1 MKHFFLAL
9 LCLFTCKLYAQDT
22 MRHPVIT
29 HSVSSVRMKMD
40 TSRLVYDD
48 QGNALHF
55 YQYQKLMNTG
65 DYTITTKRASP
76 DDPATKFYLKKLTD
90 VEKREMYNV
99 AKQRMVV
106 KSPLL
111 QENTELNITPLTSAL
126 TAEELTNKV
135 IVLIFWNTQCAVCTE
150 SFGSLNAFLQQIN
163 NPENLVV
170 LAITPDPQ
178 DVADAKLK
186 EKPLHHAQLLS
197 NAGSI
202 AKAYQLYDY
211 PSFIVTDKS
220 HIIRYAV
227 SGMGPFVLPSFKE
240 TIKAVLFQ

>member
-1 MKHFFLAL
+1 MKQYFFAL
-9 LCLFTCKLYAQDT
+9 FSFIAAASYGQDT
-22 MRHPVIT
+22 VRRPVIT
-29 HSVSSVRMKMD
+29 HSLSSVRTKMD
-40 TSRLVYDD
+40 TTRLVYDEE
-48 QGNALHF
+48 GNELHF

-76 DDPATKFYLKKLTD
+76 DDPATKLYLKKLSD
-90 VEKREMYNV
+90 IEKREMYDI
-99 AKQRMVV
+99 AKQRMAI

-111 QENTELNITPLTSAL
+111 QEGTELDITPLTRAL
-126 TAEELTNKV
+126 TAEELANKV
-135 IVLIFWNTQCAVCTE
+135 IVLIFWNTECAVCTE
-150 SFGSLNAFLQQIN
+150 SFGSLNAFLQQIH

-170 LAITPDPQ
+170 LAITPEPQ
-178 DVADAKLK
+178 EVAAAKLK

-202 AKAYQLYDY
+202 AKGYQLYNY

-220 HIIRYAV
+220 RIIRYAI

-240 TIKAVLFQ
+240 AIKTVLFQ

>member
-1 MKHFFLAL
+1 MKQFFLAL
-9 LCLFTCKLYAQDT
+9 LCILTIKSYAQDT
-22 MRHPVIT
+22 ARHQIIT
-29 HSVSSVRMKMD
+29 HSVSSMRMKMD
-40 TSRLVYDD
+40 TTKLVYDD
-48 QGNALHF
+48 EGNALHF

-76 DDPATKFYLKKLTD
+76 EDPATKLYLRKLTD
-90 VEKREMYNV
+90 EEKRKMYDL
-99 AKQRMVV
+99 AKPLMAI

-111 QENTELNITPLTSAL
+111 QENTELNITPLIQAVS
-126 TAEELTNKV
+126 AEELTNKV
-135 IVLIFWNTQCAVCTE
+135 IVLIFWNVDCSVCTE

-170 LAITPDPQ
+170 LAITPDAQ
-178 DVADAKLK
+178 DVAAAKLK

-202 AKAYQLYDY
+202 AKGYQLYSY
-211 PSFIVTDKS
+211 PSFVVADKN

-227 SGMGPFVLPSFKE
+227 SGMGPIVLPSFKE
-240 TIKAVLFQ
+240 AIKAVLFQ